1 MQYMDTG
8 GNFMKQF
15 TYTIKD
21 ELGLHARPAG
31 LLVKKAGSFK
41 SNIHILKDSKSAD
54 GKRIL
59 GIMGLGVKQN
69 DQITITV
76 EGEDEEEAALELEG
90 FFKNN
95 L

>member
-1 MQYMDTG
+1 
-8 GNFMKQF
+8 MKQF
-15 TYTIKD
+15 IYTIKD

-41 SNIHILKDSKSAD
+41 SNIQITKGTKSAD

-59 GIMGLGVKQN
+59 AIMGLGIKQN
-69 DQITITV
+69 EQITVTV
-76 EGEDEEEAALELEG
+76 EGEDEKQAALELEE
-90 FFKNN
+90 FFKSN

>member
-1 MQYMDTG
+1 
-8 GNFMKQF
+8 MKQF
-15 TYTIKD
+15 IYTIKD

-41 SNIHILKDSKSAD
+41 SNIQILKDNKSAD

-69 DQITITV
+69 NQITITV
-76 EGEDEEEAALELEG
+76 EGEDEEEAALALEE

>member
-1 MQYMDTG
+1 MKTG
-8 GNFMKQF
+8 GFFMKQF
-15 TYTIKD
+15 NYTIKD

-31 LLVKKAGSFK
+31 LLVKKTGSFK
-41 SNIHILKDSKSAD
+41 SNIQITKNDKSAD

-59 GIMGLGVKQN
+59 GIMSLGIKQN
-69 DQITITV
+69 DEITVTV
-76 EGEDEEEAALELEG
+76 EGEDENEAALELKE

>member
-1 MQYMDTG
+1 
-8 GNFMKQF
+8 MKQF
-15 TYTIKD
+15 IYTIKD

-31 LLVKKAGSFK
+31 LLVKKTGSFK
-41 SNIHILKDSKSAD
+41 SNIQILKNGKSAD

-59 GIMGLGVKQN
+59 GVMSLGIKQN
-69 DQITITV
+69 EQITVTV
-76 EGEDEEEAALELEG
+76 EGEDEEVAALELEE

>member
-1 MQYMDTG
+1 
-8 GNFMKQF
+8 MKQF
-15 TYTIKD
+15 IYTIKD

-41 SNIHILKDSKSAD
+41 SNIQITKNNKSAD

-59 GIMGLGVKQN
+59 GIMSLGIKQN
-69 DQITITV
+69 EEVTVTI
-76 EGEDEEEAALELEG
+76 EGEDEVQAALELEE

>member
-1 MQYMDTG
+1 
-8 GNFMKQF
+8 MKQF

-41 SNIHILKDSKSAD
+41 SDIQIIKDNKSAD
-54 GKRIL
+54 CKRIL
-59 GIMGLGVKQN
+59 GIMSLGIKQN
-69 DQITITV
+69 AQITVTV
-76 EGEDEEEAALELEG
+76 EGEDEVQAALELGE
-90 FFKNN
+90 FFMSN